1 MSAVIQVTPEYLEQK
16 AAEMRLLSE
25 KHAAVMASI
34 KSQIN
39 NLSDAWEGDAHEE
52 FVQKYAGMDPEVQR
66 FEEMLLGFSE
76 KLNLAARTMR
86 EADESL
92 TETVRTVTKE

>member
-16 AAEMRLLSE
+16 AVEMHTLCE
-25 KHAAVMASI
+25 KHAAVMAKI

-39 NLSDAWEGDAHEE
+39 NLSDAWEGEAHEE
-52 FVQKYAGMDPEVQR
+52 FVKKYAGMDPDVQR

-76 KLNLAARTMR
+76 MLNLAARTMR

-92 TETVRTVTKE
+92 TATVHTVTKE